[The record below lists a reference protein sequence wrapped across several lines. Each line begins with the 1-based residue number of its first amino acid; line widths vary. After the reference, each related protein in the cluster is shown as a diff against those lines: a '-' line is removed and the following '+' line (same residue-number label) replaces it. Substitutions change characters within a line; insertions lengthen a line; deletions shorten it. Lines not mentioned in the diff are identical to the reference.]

1 MQMGEN
7 HAGVSL
13 ERIHRESATVLDNL
27 FQLYAHDFSEH
38 VPIAIEPSGR
48 FGVTPGSE
56 WWSREDHFAYL
67 IKRQGAL
74 AGFALARAG
83 SRVIEAPD
91 VMDVAEFFILRGERR
106 TGVGKSAA
114 HALFAEFPR
123 AWEVRVRQ
131 TNVPALLFW
140 SRAAET
146 WVGRHAEITP
156 CSVDGVAWNVL
167 RFARPNERVCVPSAL
182 RR

>member
-1 MQMGEN
+1 MQLDEN
-7 HAGVSL
+7 DAGVTL

-38 VPIAIEPSGR
+38 VPIQLEASGR

-56 WWSREDHFAYL
+56 WWTLGDHFAYL

-74 AGFALARAG
+74 AGFALARTG
-83 SRVIEAPD
+83 SRLIEAPD
-91 VMDVAEFFILRGERR
+91 VMDVAEFFVVRGERR
-106 TGVGKSAA
+106 KGLGTSAA

-131 TNVPALLFW
+131 TNVPALRFW
-140 SRAAET
+140 SLAAEM
-146 WVGRHAEITP
+146 WVGGHVESTP
-156 CSVDGVAWNVL
+156 YSTDGVAWNAL
-167 RFARPNERVCVPSAL
+167 RFAKSKP
-182 RR
+182 

>member
-1 MQMGEN
+1 MQLGEN

-13 ERIHRESATVLDNL
+13 ERIDRESAAVLDNL

-38 VPIAIEPSGR
+38 VPIAIAPSGL
-48 FGVTPGSE
+48 FGVTPGDE
-56 WWSREDHFAYL
+56 WWSRGDHFAYL

-74 AGFALARAG
+74 AGFALVGGG
-83 SRVIEAPD
+83 SRVSEAPG
-91 VMDVAEFFILRGERR
+91 VMDVAEFFVLRGERR
-106 TGVGKSAA
+106 KGIGTSAA

-146 WVGRHAEITP
+146 WVGRPVESTP
-156 CSVDGVAWNVL
+156 CSIDGVAWNVL
-167 RFARPNERVCVPSAL
+167 RFAHPNERVCVPSKP